1 MPRLPRYQ
9 VALEDKANAI
19 YNLLQNKYIIALV
32 GMGGIGKTTLSKK
45 MYHLFHNQYEKSS
58 FLENVKSKDINDV
71 KKKLLQDLC
80 DRKLR
85 IDEDVDEYLDEIK
98 QCMISKKVLVVVDDV
113 DTTKNF
119 GALQLPIHKHATNVD
134 YKSKILINSRNW
146 QILKN
151 HVKESTKVDM
161 AFLEGEQAKELFMFH
176 AFKHANHVIN
186 DFKNIS
192 MEIIKACGGLPLSL
206 EVLGCYLCDI
216 HDLEIWKGALHEL
229 KGGRNIL
236 GSSDNEMLWKHLRI
250 SYDHLI
256 KTHQDMFLDIA
267 CFFVGFKKKTFRR
280 VYWNGNNSS
289 SPMCILQNLKDRSLI
304 KWVEDGSLY
313 MHEQLRDMGRN
324 IATEVTMS
332 RFIWKPN
339 IFLQNNQV

>member
-1 MPRLPRYQ
+1 MPPLPCCE
-9 VALEDKANAI
+9 VGLEDKANAI
-19 YNLLQNKYIIALV
+19 NNLLQKESIVALV

-58 FLENVKSKDINDV
+58 FLEDVKSKDINDV

-80 DRKLR
+80 DRELR
-85 IDEDVDEYLDEIK
+85 KDQDVDKYLDEIK

-113 DTTKNF
+113 DMTKNL
-119 GALQLPIHKHATNVD
+119 GALQLLIHKHAANVD
-134 YKSKILINSRNW
+134 CKSKILINCRNW
-146 QILKN
+146 QELKN

-161 AFLEGEQAKELFMFH
+161 ALLEEKQAKELFMFY
-176 AFKHANHVIN
+176 AFKHANRVTN

-192 MEIIKACGGLPLSL
+192 MDIIKACGGLPLSL
-206 EVLGCYLCDI
+206 EILGCYLCDI
-216 HDLEIWKGALHEL
+216 CDLEIWKGALHKL
-229 KGGRNIL
+229 KGGRNIT
-236 GSSDNEMLWKHLRI
+236 GGSDNEMLWKTLRI

-267 CFFVGFKKKTFRR
+267 CFFVGLKKSTLCR
-280 VYWNGNNSS
+280 VYWNGDNSW
-289 SPMCILQNLKDRSLI
+289 SPMIILQNLKDRSLI
-304 KWVEDGSLY
+304 KWAEDGGLY

-324 IATEVTMS
+324 IATEVIMN

-339 IFLQNNQV
+339 ISLQKNQV